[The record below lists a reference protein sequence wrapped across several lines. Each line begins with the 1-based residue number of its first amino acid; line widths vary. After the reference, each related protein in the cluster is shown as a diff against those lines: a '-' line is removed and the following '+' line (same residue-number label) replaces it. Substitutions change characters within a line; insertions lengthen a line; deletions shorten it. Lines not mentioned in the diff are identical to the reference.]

1 MKKTQ
6 HGWCGS
12 TRSRDIGRSAYL
24 LHQSQ
29 GGWSLSLDRA
39 QAIIGR
45 PLTPRSV
52 AGVQRRVERRATRR
66 CAAGV
71 TCPHY

>member
-39 QAIIGR
+39 QAVIGR
-45 PLTPRSV
+45 PLTPAVLLASIV
-52 AGVQRRVERRATRR
+52 ELSGGQPGAARRV
-66 CAAGV
+66 
-71 TCPHY
+71 